1 LYRYTEVKTFWIHLV
16 HCALRLR
23 PIPLST
29 DWSRHSI
36 EEIRDHV
43 KSACELTR
51 MMGQRSLPPPK
62 KICTLEAQ
70 GTGGLQ
76 WAWLLRDGKYLI
88 TVSDDWIWRLW
99 NIDSKEVLATIQL
112 KGARCCCDWIQ
123 KPDALTIIIN
133 NRNEVNES
141 VQFGY
146 SLHL

>member
-1 LYRYTEVKTFWIHLV
+1 
-16 HCALRLR
+16 
-23 PIPLST
+23 
-29 DWSRHSI
+29 
-36 EEIRDHV
+36 
-43 KSACELTR
+43 

-76 WAWLLRDGKYLI
+76 WTWLLRDGKYLI